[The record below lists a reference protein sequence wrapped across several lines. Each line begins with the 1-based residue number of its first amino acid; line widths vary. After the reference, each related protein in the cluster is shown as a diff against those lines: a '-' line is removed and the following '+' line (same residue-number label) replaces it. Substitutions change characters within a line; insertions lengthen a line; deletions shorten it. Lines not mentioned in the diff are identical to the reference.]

1 MAKALC
7 ISFQA
12 FADLSDN
19 ELSDVIRE
27 ACDQSR
33 AETRMYTD
41 TDRDVHRARKRR
53 LAQRDRTV
61 ANGVTTA
68 SPPCR
73 AA

>member
-1 MAKALC
+1 MAKALR

-27 ACDQSR
+27 ACDHSR

-41 TDRDVHRARKRR
+41 TDRDAHRARKRR
-53 LAQRDRTV
+53 QAQRDRTV
-61 ANGVTTA
+61 TNDVTAA
-68 SPPCR
+68 SQPCR